1 MCVFVQSKRVNSFNH
16 FDCVISLWLLNVKK
30 NLEAAILTS
39 EHTAFLATLSA
50 TTKEGSSVFF
60 SYFSVY
66 SLDSRDPRLFQVDLK
81 RVCPAQ
87 RKKLGDLSAHPI
99 FYLLVVSLDFDYFV
113 RWILLL
119 RISISAISKYIENH
133 LSPVFF

>member
-1 MCVFVQSKRVNSFNH
+1 VCWPKTTRTAWKVRKISGCYCCCCHCVTGCMHMCVFVQSKRVNSFNH

-81 RVCPAQ
+81 RVCPAHG
-87 RKKLGDLSAHPI
+87 KNWEI
-99 FYLLVVSLDFDYFV
+99 YLHIRFFTSL
-113 RWILLL
+113 
-119 RISISAISKYIENH
+119 
-133 LSPVFF
+133 

>member
-1 MCVFVQSKRVNSFNH
+1 VAAIVVAATVLPAACICVCLCKVKGLIH
-16 FDCVISLWLLNVKK
+16 LTISTASSLCGFLTFKK

-50 TTKEGSSVFF
+50 TTKEGNSLFF

-87 RKKLGDLSAHPI
+87 RKNWEI
-99 FYLLVVSLDFDYFV
+99 YLHI
-113 RWILLL
+113 R
-119 RISISAISKYIENH
+119 
-133 LSPVFF
+133 FFATL